1 MQKRDYY
8 EILGIGR
15 DASKDDIKKAYR
27 KLAMQFHPDRNP
39 DDKGAEEKFKEATE
53 AYEVLS
59 DDEKRARYNQF
70 GHAGIK
76 GGQDFHGF
84 SNMNDI
90 FSRFSDIFGSSSI
103 FDEFFGQGG
112 GPQRQG
118 RRRGQGVP
126 GSDLRVTLKLTLE
139 EIATGVTKK
148 IKMKKHVRCT
158 KCSGKGSD
166 GGSSAKTCPAC
177 NGQGEVRQVSR
188 SVFGQFV
195 NITTCANC
203 NGEGTVIDKPCVA
216 CKGDG
221 RVLSEETLTIEVP
234 AGVSNDSYMTMR
246 GQGNTGIRG
255 GHAGD
260 VIVVFQEIK
269 HEHFERDGDDV
280 IYNLLLS
287 FPDLVLGTEVEVPT
301 LKGKVKLIID
311 PGSQPGKFLRMKD
324 KGIPHVNRGG
334 TGDQLVRLNVVVPKK
349 VNSREKELLQ
359 ELAKLPNIKAP
370 GSGEGEKKSKWF

>member
-27 KLAMQFHPDRNP
+27 KLAMQYHPDRNP
-39 DDKGAEEKFKEATE
+39 DDKSAEEKFKEATE

-59 DDEKRARYNQF
+59 DDEKRQRYNQF
-70 GHAGIK
+70 GHAGLK

-112 GPQRQG
+112 GAQRQG

-148 IKMKKHVRCT
+148 IKLKKFIRCG

-166 GGSSAKTCPAC
+166 GGSSAKTCSAC

-203 NGEGTVIDKPCVA
+203 NGEGTVIDKPCVT

-221 RVLSEETLTIEVP
+221 RVQSEETLEIQVP
-234 AGVSNDSYMTMR
+234 AGVSNDSYMTLR
-246 GQGNTGIRG
+246 GQGNAGIRG
-255 GHAGD
+255 GQNGD
-260 VIVVFQEIK
+260 VIVVFQEIR

-287 FPDLVLGTEVEVPT
+287 FPDLVMGTEVEVPT
-301 LKGKVKLIID
+301 LKGKVKLTID

-349 VNSREKELLQ
+349 VNSKEKDLLR
-359 ELAKLPNIKAP
+359 ELADMPNIKAP
-370 GSGEGEKKSKWF
+370 GSGESEKKSKWF

>member
-8 EILGIGR
+8 EILGIAR
-15 DASKDDIKKAYR
+15 DASKEEIKKAYR
-27 KLAMQFHPDRNP
+27 KLAMQYHPDRNP
-39 DDKGAEEKFKEATE
+39 DDKSAEDKFKEATE

-59 DDEKRARYNQF
+59 DDDKRTRYNQF
-70 GHAGIK
+70 GHAGMR
-76 GGQDFHGF
+76 GGQDYGGF
-84 SNMNDI
+84 TNMNDI

-112 GPQRQG
+112 GRQGG

-139 EIATGVTKK
+139 EIATGAVKK
-148 IKMKKHVRCT
+148 IKIKKHVTCT
-158 KCSGKGSD
+158 KCSGKGAE

-177 NGQGEVRQVSR
+177 SGSGEVRQVSR

-203 NGEGTVIDKPCVA
+203 HGEGSVVDKPCVT

-221 RVLSEETLTIEVP
+221 RVQSEETVTIEVP

-246 GQGNTGIRG
+246 GQGNAGLRG
-255 GHAGD
+255 GHPGD
-260 VIVVFQEIK
+260 IIVVFQEIT
-269 HEHFERDGDDV
+269 HDVFERDGDDV
-280 IYNLLLS
+280 IYNLYLS
-287 FPDLVLGTEVEVPT
+287 FPDLVLGTSVEVPT
-301 LKGKVKLIID
+301 LKGRVKLTID
-311 PGSQPGKFLRMKD
+311 AGSQPGKFLRMRE

-334 TGDQLVRLNVVVPKK
+334 VGDQLVRLNVIVPKK
-349 VNSREKELLQ
+349 VSSKEKSLLQ
-359 ELAKLPNIKAP
+359 ELGELPNIKTP
-370 GSGEGEKKSKWF
+370 GGDTDKKSKWF